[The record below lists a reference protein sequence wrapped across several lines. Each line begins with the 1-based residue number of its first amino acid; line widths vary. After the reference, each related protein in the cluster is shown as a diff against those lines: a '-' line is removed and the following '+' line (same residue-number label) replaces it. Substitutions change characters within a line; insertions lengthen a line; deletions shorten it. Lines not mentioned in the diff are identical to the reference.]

1 MCFQDCFG
9 ASEVTRQTVTGS
21 LRAPPL
27 VKDIETTTLYTQ
39 VADGQLDA
47 VQVSAYTLLSTRM
60 LCTDT
65 LCYCVCVRRCRA
77 YNHCIN
83 VLFGVLQISVRS
95 IQ

>member
-1 MCFQDCFG
+1 VLLLVVTELVHWRIKLIAMPHRTLHFVNVTYVFKDCFG

-47 VQVSAYTLLSTRM
+47 VQVSILAA
-60 LCTDT
+60 C
-65 LCYCVCVRRCRA
+65 
-77 YNHCIN
+77 
-83 VLFGVLQISVRS
+83 S
-95 IQ
+95 I